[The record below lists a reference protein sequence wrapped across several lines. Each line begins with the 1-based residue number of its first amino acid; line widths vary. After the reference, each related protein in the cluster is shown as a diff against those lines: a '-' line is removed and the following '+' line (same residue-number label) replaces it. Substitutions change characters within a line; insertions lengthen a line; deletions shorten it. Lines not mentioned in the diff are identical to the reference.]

1 MVTKLYVVQ
10 LNGYSE
16 GIKANWKKMRSE
28 KEKIYMPLNSDE
40 NYRKL
45 TSYIDCVRILGC
57 FVLLP
62 GYHPQHLV
70 KNLYPVQK
78 ILQTKSMSST
88 YNLFFSCLIITRAVQ
103 APKSHM

>member
-1 MVTKLYVVQ
+1 MPKYEKMVTKLYAVQ

-16 GIKANWKKMRSE
+16 EIKANWKKMRRE
-28 KEKIYMPLNSDE
+28 KEKIYIPLNSGE

-45 TSYIDCVRILGC
+45 ASYIDCVRILGC

-70 KNLYPVQK
+70 KNLYPARN

-88 YNLFFSCLIITRAVQ
+88 YKLFFSV
-103 APKSHM
+103 